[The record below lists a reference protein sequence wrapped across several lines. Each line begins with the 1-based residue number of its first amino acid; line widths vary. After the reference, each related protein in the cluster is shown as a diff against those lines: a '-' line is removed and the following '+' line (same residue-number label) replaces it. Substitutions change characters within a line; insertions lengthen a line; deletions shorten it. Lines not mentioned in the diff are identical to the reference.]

1 MQGGSHSFLQYNATF
16 PALALSSCSIYKMFP
31 ADKKRV
37 ESALASAHL
46 PKGKVGKYKP
56 RWNVQEKARC
66 PHIERE
72 REKNKR
78 VGVCV
83 CVCVFQY
90 DTMKPDVFTE
100 AAFKVFLANLC
111 PRPEILEIFTS

>member
-1 MQGGSHSFLQYNATF
+1 
-16 PALALSSCSIYKMFP
+16 MFR
-31 ADKKRV
+31 KEHV
-37 ESALASAHL
+37 AHT
-46 PKGKVGKYKP
+46 
-56 RWNVQEKARC
+56 Q
-66 PHIERE
+66 RE
-72 REKNKR
+72 REKNKC
-78 VGVCV
+78 VGVCVCV

>member
-1 MQGGSHSFLQYNATF
+1 
-16 PALALSSCSIYKMFP
+16 MFP

-46 PKGKVGKYKP
+46 PKGKVGKYKH
-56 RWNVQEKARC
+56 AGML
-66 PHIERE
+66 RE
-72 REKNKR
+72 EQDDHTHTLREKQTCWR
-78 VGVCV
+78 MCV
-83 CVCVFQY
+83 CVCVLQY